1 MSINADTRNPILTDS
16 YLMSI
21 DRGVGVIETRC
32 RGPRNTV
39 HIAPLTWM
47 GSAMFGLGEHG
58 YLVTFLELE
67 GQMTHAGS
75 GTRDAGARDRISLC
89 MTGTGQTETA
99 IFDWVKKR
107 IMCNDWV
114 AKSFTQGI
122 LDYLERI
129 QGRNETNNSSN
140 QR

>member
-1 MSINADTRNPILTDS
+1 MSVNADTRNPILTDS

-47 GSAMFGLGEHG
+47 GAAMFGLGPHA
-58 YLVTFLELE
+58 YLVTFLELD
-67 GQMTHAGS
+67 GQMTHAGANQ
-75 GTRDAGARDRISLC
+75 REPGARDRVSLC
-89 MTGTGQTETA
+89 MAGAGQTESA
-99 IFDWVKKR
+99 VRDWVKKR
-107 IMCNDWV
+107 IVCNDWV
-114 AKSFTQGI
+114 ANAFTQGI

-129 QGRNETNNSSN
+129 QGHESNDSSN